1 MQIDSPSVC
10 ALGWTETALNIHLDQ
25 IGADDALQEAAGEAE
40 RVAEYGRIR
49 DIADKALASGASPS
63 DLLAPAV
70 PHGAD
75 WPVILAVVYAVEDRA
90 WARGFEAARTP
101 YELPF

>member
-1 MQIDSPSVC
+1 MQVDSLNSR
-10 ALGWTETALNIHLDQ
+10 ALGWTKTALNIHLDQ
-25 IGADDALQEAAGEAE
+25 IGADDALQEAAEEAE
-40 RVAEYGRIR
+40 RVAEYARIR
-49 DIADKALASGASPS
+49 DIAGKALASGASPV

-75 WPVILAVVYAVEDRA
+75 WPVIVAIVYAVEDRA